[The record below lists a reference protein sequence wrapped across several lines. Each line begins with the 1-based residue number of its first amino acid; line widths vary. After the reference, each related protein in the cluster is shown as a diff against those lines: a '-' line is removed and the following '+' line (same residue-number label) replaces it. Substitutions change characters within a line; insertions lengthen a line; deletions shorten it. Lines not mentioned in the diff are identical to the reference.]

1 MEFKSLISKDPAHVG
16 QASSRTSSTVRLA
29 ARYFIACLVAI
40 LFSTGLSRSANAQS
54 NNGLTTIDNPGGGQ
68 VVYGPM
74 TNVTSQRDAIAAML
88 RYIHG
93 HFGDRP
99 QIGKFFQIKGSDSI
113 ATFFQLT
120 AKNQGNKPVAG
131 MVIVEVAPGAKNGA
145 AAVLYDD
152 AARFAKTQPALMSKL
167 NAAWHVQNAKLV
179 SVARATHGSNAS
191 SGSGSS
197 PRGTNARGNGPGGVF
212 GTNEPATSSQPLH
225 LAKSPDN
232 SGSIGLPDGWRV
244 TGGSGG
250 SLSAEG
256 PKGESIGMG
265 ILNQNIYDPNTQ
277 QGSNMINYLRRGS
290 TPFSVC
296 PYSLDLA
303 ADYQCVSTQQRQ
315 RRHLPAISMHVISTR
330 LSPGHPS
337 EGAMLAEMDFHDGKG
352 VMLSSIRA
360 GAQRQGPGTWIL
372 TISQV
377 NIPKDI
383 ADGEWSTVAG
393 MIMTYRQ
400 NAAVINGETQQVINQ
415 INATARANQTLA
427 DARSHANDVHTAQVE
442 ETWDVQAKQNK
453 AFENYTLDYSVL
465 HDPTDGGSY
474 GRVTYPTADWLVKAA
489 PDRFQITATQD
500 LLKGIDY

>member
-1 MEFKSLISKDPAHVG
+1 MHFKSATPKLQAHFIHKP
-16 QASSRTSSTVRLA
+16 SRT
-29 ARYFIACLVAI
+29 AI
-40 LFSTGLSRSANAQS
+40 LITIGCLTAVLFLTAATAAHADS
-54 NNGLTTIDNPGGGQ
+54 NNGLTTINNPAGGQ
-68 VVYGPM
+68 VVYGSM

-99 QIGKFFQIKGSDSI
+99 QIGKFFQTKGSDSI

-120 AKNQGNKPVAG
+120 ARNQGNKPVAG
-131 MVIVEVAPGAKNGA
+131 MVIVEVAPGAKTGA

-167 NAAWHVQNAKLV
+167 NAAWHVENAKLV
-179 SVARATHGSNAS
+179 SAVRATGGSNAS
-191 SGSGSS
+191 SGSGST
-197 PRGTNARGNGPGGVF
+197 PRGANARGNGPGGVF
-212 GTNEPATSSQPLH
+212 GTNEPATSSQRLH
-225 LAKSPDN
+225 LARNGDN
-232 SGSIGLPDGWRV
+232 SGSIGIPDGWRI

-250 SLSAEG
+250 SIAAEG
-256 PKGESIGMG
+256 PKGESMAMG

-277 QGSNMINYLRRGS
+277 QGSSMISYLRRGS

-303 ADYQCVSTQQRQ
+303 ADYLCVSTQQRQ
-315 RRHLPAISMHVISTR
+315 RRHLPAISMHVLSTR

-337 EGAMLAEMDFHDGKG
+337 EGAMLAEVDFHDGKG

-360 GAQRQGPGTWIL
+360 GAQRQGPGSWTL

-377 NIPKDI
+377 NEPRDI
-383 ADGEWSTVAG
+383 ADGEWSTIAG

-400 NAAVINGETQQVINQ
+400 NAAVIQGETQQVINQ
-415 INATARANQTLA
+415 INATAHANQVLA
-427 DARSHANDVHTAQVE
+427 DARGQANDTHNAQVDA
-442 ETWDVQAKQNK
+442 TWDQQARQNK

-465 HDPTDGGSY
+465 HDPSDGGSY
-474 GRVTYPTADWLVKAA
+474 GRATYPTADWLVKAA
-489 PDRFQITATQD
+489 PDRFQIAATQD